1 MENEKGDGMNNVHYS
16 TAKKFRNYDTAVG
29 LYVNTLE
36 YSFRVSA
43 RNYIK
48 NQLGDPY
55 KFTSYKH
62 DTSAWYCSK
71 LPWKAYYEVGNRD
84 LDVDY
89 GSYVYP
95 DDIYE
100 DGDTKIFASGY

>member
-16 TAKKFRNYDTAVG
+16 TEKKFRNYDTAVG

-55 KFTSYKH
+55 KFTSFKH
-62 DTSAWYCSK
+62 DTSAWYYSK